1 VIAAAVLVALLG
13 GWELYSDLGGV
24 DSLILPAP
32 HEVAASL
39 WNDSGVLWANFT
51 VTAREVLLGIV
62 VAVALGV
69 ALAVL
74 IHFSRVARRG
84 LYPLLVGSQAIPV
97 VIVAP
102 LLVTWFGIGIGPKL
116 VIVGLVCFFP
126 VVVPTLDALAR
137 VDPELLKLMRTLGAS
152 RRQTF
157 LRVEAPSALPALLS
171 GARISVA
178 TAVIGAV
185 LAEQGSATEGTGG
198 LGHLIVYAGGQL
210 DTAEAYAAVV
220 ILTAL
225 ALIVFVLLTVAE
237 RRLAPWTRPAR
248 EELIA

>member
-1 VIAAAVLVALLG
+1 MIAAGVLLALLG
-13 GWELYSDLGGV
+13 AWELYAGLGGI
-24 DSLILPAP
+24 DPLILPAP
-32 HEVAASL
+32 HEVAQAL

-51 VTAREVLLGIV
+51 VTAQEVLLGIL
-62 VAVALGV
+62 VAVTLGL

-74 IHFSRVARRG
+74 IHFSRTARRG

-102 LLVTWFGIGIGPKL
+102 LLVTWLGIGIAPKL
-116 VIVGLVCFFP
+116 LIVGLVCFFP
-126 VVVPTLDALAR
+126 VVVPTLDALAN
-137 VDPELLKLMRTLGAS
+137 VDPELLKLTRTLDAS

-210 DTAEAYAAVV
+210 DTAAAYAAVV

-225 ALIVFVLLTVAE
+225 ALSLFALLNLAE
-237 RRLAPWTRPAR
+237 RRLVPWIRPVT